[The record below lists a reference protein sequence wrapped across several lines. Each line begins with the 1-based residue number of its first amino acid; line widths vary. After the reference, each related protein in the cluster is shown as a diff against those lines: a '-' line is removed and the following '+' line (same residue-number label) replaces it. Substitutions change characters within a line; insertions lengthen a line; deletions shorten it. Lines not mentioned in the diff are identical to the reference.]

1 MEQEIIETV
10 LKEILDEIK
19 TIHQEAVSKDQQIEV
34 ISKKIESFDGK
45 LSSIKIEIPEI
56 DLRPIQHQ
64 LESRLKRIEKLI
76 EDQPK
81 NITHKKQVLLFPEYG
96 AREYYKLVF
105 GRVLFWILLVLVA
118 TYLFSLGKQFIGDW
132 TDLHKVEYSAPP
144 PQNAKP
150 DNLKKNI
157 RKHKKLLP

>member
-19 TIHQEAVSKDQQIEV
+19 IIHQKAVSKDFQIEM

-45 LSSIKIEIPEI
+45 LSSIKIEIPEA
-56 DLRPIQHQ
+56 DLLPVQHQ

-81 NITHKKQVLLFPEYG
+81 NITHKKQILLFPEYG
-96 AREYYKLVF
+96 AREYYKLFF

-118 TYLFSLGKQFIGDW
+118 SYLFSLGKQFIDNW
-132 TDLHKVEYSAPP
+132 KEVHRMEYSVPP
-144 PQNAKP
+144 PKSEKP
-150 DNLKKNI
+150 DNLKKKI
-157 RKHKKLLP
+157 RK

>member
-56 DLRPIQHQ
+56 DLSPIQHQ
-64 LESRLKRIEKLI
+64 LESRLKRMEKLI

-81 NITHKKQVLLFPEYG
+81 NITHKKQILLFPEYE
-96 AREYYKLVF
+96 AMEYYKVFF
-105 GRVLFWILLVLVA
+105 GRLLFWILLVLVA
-118 TYLFSLGKQFIGDW
+118 TYLFSLGKQFIDNW
-132 TDLHKVEYSAPP
+132 KEVKQQEYIMQ
-144 PQNAKP
+144 PQKNEKP
-150 DNLKKNI
+150 DTLKKNI
-157 RKHKKLLP
+157 RKQKKLLP